1 MSEKSSGKLPG
12 ALAEGL
18 ARMGLVSSPSDLR
31 SAERLT
37 GGVSSEIWKIDL
49 PGKAICIKR
58 ALPKLLVAE
67 TWEAPVERNRY
78 EARWYREANGIVPG
92 IAPQVFAS
100 DDDLGVFAM
109 EYLPPE
115 HYALWKK
122 RLSQG
127 DADPHQ
133 AAAVGRALGRI
144 HAGTAGRAD
153 VAEQFDTISLFE
165 ELRLSPYLR
174 FTANRHPDLADR
186 LVKLADAA
194 RQRRIALV
202 HGDVSPK
209 NILLGEKGP
218 VILDAECA
226 WYGDPAFD
234 PAFCLTHLILK
245 AVWVPDAR
253 AAFAKCFE
261 AFWSAYLNEVS
272 WEEPAGLAGRVAA
285 FLPAIVLARIDGKSP
300 VEYITEDADR
310 ARVRAFAIPFIE
322 RPADDPLALAVDWY
336 GEAV

>member
-1 MSEKSSGKLPG
+1 MSETNDGRLPDV
-12 ALAEGL
+12 LVEGL
-18 ARMGLVSSPSDLR
+18 VHMGLISSRRDLR

-37 GGVSSEIWKIDL
+37 GGVSSEIWKIEL
-49 PGKAICIKR
+49 AGKTICVKR

-78 EARWYREANGIVPG
+78 EARWYREANDIVPG
-92 IAPQVFAS
+92 IAPQVLAS
-100 DDDLGVFAM
+100 DDDLGIFAM
-109 EYLPPE
+109 QYLSPE
-115 HYALWKK
+115 HYALWKL

-144 HAGTAGRAD
+144 HAGTAGRPDIA
-153 VAEQFDTISLFE
+153 AQFDTTSLFE

-174 FTANRHPDLADR
+174 FTATRHPDLASR
-186 LVKLADAA
+186 LVKLADEA
-194 RQRRIALV
+194 REKRIALV

-209 NILLGEKGP
+209 NILLGAKGP

-245 AVWVPDAR
+245 AVWVPAAR
-253 AAFAKCFE
+253 TAFASCFE
-261 AFWSAYLNEVS
+261 AFWSAYLNEVG
-272 WEEPAGLAGRVAA
+272 WEEPAGLAKRVAA

-300 VEYITEDADR
+300 VEYITEDVDR

-322 RPADDPLALAVDWY
+322 QPAGDPRALAADWY
-336 GEAV
+336 GEDQ